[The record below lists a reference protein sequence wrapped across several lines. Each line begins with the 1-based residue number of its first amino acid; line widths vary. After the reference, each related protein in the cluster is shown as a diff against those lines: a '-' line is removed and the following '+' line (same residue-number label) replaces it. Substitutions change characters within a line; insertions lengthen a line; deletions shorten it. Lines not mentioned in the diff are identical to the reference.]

1 MIWKLFQ
8 ASFWYLFLGGALI
21 MSYVVYKLIQFIK
34 GKLETVF
41 AKNPKDKTK
50 DNKYVDTN
58 ST

>member
-21 MSYVVYKLIQFIK
+21 TSYVVYKLIQSIK

-41 AKNPKDKTK
+41 AKNPKYKTK
-50 DNKYVDTN
+50 DNK
-58 ST
+58 

>member
-21 MSYVVYKLIQFIK
+21 MGYVVFKLIQGIK
-34 GKLETVF
+34 GKFETIF

-50 DNKYVDTN
+50 DKK
-58 ST
+58 

>member
-34 GKLETVF
+34 GKFETVF
-41 AKNPKDKTK
+41 AKNPKGNTK
-50 DNKYVDTN
+50 NKK
-58 ST
+58 

>member
-21 MSYVVYKLIQFIK
+21 MGYVVYKSIQFVK

-41 AKNPKDKTK
+41 AKNPKNKTK
-50 DNKYVDTN
+50 DNK
-58 ST
+58 